1 MRNFNV
7 LARAYLAIYLRRYE
21 STFVRKYES
30 TFVRKYLRRYFR
42 TFVRKYEGMCTVDM
56 WGRMSTTGVGPAGSV
71 DRAEDTVG
79 VVLCVLFEIVLA
91 IYLEQL

>member
-1 MRNFNV
+1 
-7 LARAYLAIYLRRYE
+7 
-21 STFVRKYES
+21 
-30 TFVRKYLRRYFR
+30 
-42 TFVRKYEGMCTVDM
+42 MCTVDM

-91 IYLEQL
+91 IFGTASHIIHVLLYIY

>member
-1 MRNFNV
+1 
-7 LARAYLAIYLRRYE
+7 
-21 STFVRKYES
+21 
-30 TFVRKYLRRYFR
+30 
-42 TFVRKYEGMCTVDM
+42 M

-91 IYLEQL
+91 IYLEQLVILYMYCCTYIDTNNEINKVRSM

>member
-1 MRNFNV
+1 MR
-7 LARAYLAIYLRRYE
+7 
-21 STFVRKYES
+21 SM
-30 TFVRKYLRRYFR
+30 R
-42 TFVRKYEGMCTVDM
+42 TMRLMFPRLFSVIEPNHVDM
-56 WGRMSTTGVGPAGSV
+56 WGRMSTTGVGPARSV